1 MEHLAKAYGRRIETW
16 ALFYRRENNLPTRGS
31 ETNNYV
37 ETSMKLTK
45 EKQFSR
51 VRTHNHVEL
60 LKVLCDD
67 SALYVTKLVDIGN
80 GRDSALRQAN
90 SKYLERENKYTKE
103 QIVELGESRYFVQS
117 EKK

>member
-1 MEHLAKAYGRRIETW
+1 M
-16 ALFYRRENNLPTRGS
+16 
-31 ETNNYV
+31 
-37 ETSMKLTK
+37 
-45 EKQFSR
+45 
-51 VRTHNHVEL
+51 EL
-60 LKVLCDD
+60 LKVLYDD

-80 GRDSALRQAN
+80 GRDSVLRQTN

>member
-37 ETSMKLTK
+37 EISMRLTK

-51 VRTHNHVEL
+51 VRTHNLVEL

-67 SALYVTKLVDIGN
+67 SALHCMSQDWLI
-80 GRDSALRQAN
+80 
-90 SKYLERENKYTKE
+90 LEMGVR
-103 QIVELGESRYFVQS
+103 VH
-117 EKK
+117 